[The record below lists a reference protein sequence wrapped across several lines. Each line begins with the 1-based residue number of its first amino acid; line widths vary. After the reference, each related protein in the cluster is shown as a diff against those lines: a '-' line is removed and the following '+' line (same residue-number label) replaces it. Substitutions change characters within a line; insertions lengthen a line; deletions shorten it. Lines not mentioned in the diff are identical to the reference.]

1 MADNKAKVKGM
12 TKSAV
17 MQDIATTTKLTKKQ
31 VNDVFEALA
40 ALVKKELGKKGP
52 GAFTIPGLL
61 KLTKKI
67 KPATKARKGVPNPFK
82 PGTTMDVDAKPAR
95 AVVRARALKTLSDTI
110 K

>member
-1 MADNKAKVKGM
+1 MADNKAKTKGM
-12 TKSAV
+12 TKSKV
-17 MQDIATTTKLTKKQ
+17 MEEVAATTKLSKKQ

-40 ALVKKELGKKGP
+40 ALVKRELGKKGP

-61 KLTKKI
+61 KLTKKL

-82 PGTTMDVDAKPAR
+82 PGEVMDVAAKPAR
-95 AVVRARALKTLSDTI
+95 ATVRARPLKTLSDTI